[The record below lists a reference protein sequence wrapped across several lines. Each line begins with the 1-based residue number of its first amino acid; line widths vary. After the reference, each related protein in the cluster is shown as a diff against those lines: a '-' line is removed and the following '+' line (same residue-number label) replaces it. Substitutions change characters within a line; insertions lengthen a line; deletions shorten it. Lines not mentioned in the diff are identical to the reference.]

1 MQDCSEA
8 SGWQRKRS
16 YQWKDTVGP
25 VEQRAVNANFAGYNQ
40 SYGLGYYEYFR
51 FAEDIG
57 AMPLPVV
64 PALVTGCGQNRA
76 VDDEA
81 LLERHIQDTLDL
93 VELTMCSGVRTWCG
107 STTTPPGARPTTRS
121 RSCS

>member
-1 MQDCSEA
+1 MQDYSEV

-25 VEQRAVNANFAGYNQ
+25 VEQRAVNADFRGYNR

-51 FAEDIG
+51 FAEDVG

-81 LLERHIQDTLDL
+81 LRIRQK
-93 VELTMCSGVRTWCG
+93 
-107 STTTPPGARPTTRS
+107 
-121 RSCS
+121 